1 MASGTVKWFNATK
14 GFGFIQPDSGA
25 KDVFVHISAVE
36 RAGLDGLREGQKI
49 SYDVQVERGKE
60 AAADTISK
68 EEGVVRSRTILAALG
83 LCMTV
88 AACETPQQKIA
99 SKENMLTA
107 AGFKLRPI
115 NTPQRQA
122 ALQQLPPHKFSRKV
136 NDGRVFYV
144 YPDPTVCG
152 CLYVGDQTAY
162 TTYRNN
168 VFQKNLADE
177 QAMTAN
183 EMSMDNWDWGPWGGP
198 PYGWYY

>member
-1 MASGTVKWFNATK
+1 
-14 GFGFIQPDSGA
+14 
-25 KDVFVHISAVE
+25 VHD
-36 RAGLDGLREGQKI
+36 RCGLRVPAAKNRFEGKH
-49 SYDVQVERGKE
+49 
-60 AAADTISK
+60 AD
-68 EEGVVRSRTILAALG
+68 GCR
-83 LCMTV
+83 
-88 AACETPQQKIA
+88 
-99 SKENMLTA
+99 
-107 AGFKLRPI
+107 F
-115 NTPQRQA
+115 
-122 ALQQLPPHKFSRKV
+122 LPPHKFSRKV

-144 YPDPTVCG
+144 YPDPTLCG

>member
-1 MASGTVKWFNATK
+1 
-14 GFGFIQPDSGA
+14 
-25 KDVFVHISAVE
+25 
-36 RAGLDGLREGQKI
+36 
-49 SYDVQVERGKE
+49 
-60 AAADTISK
+60 
-68 EEGVVRSRTILAALG
+68 
-83 LCMTV
+83 MTV

-177 QAMTAN
+177 RARPPTRCRWTTGIGVRGADRHMAGITRTRRTGG
-183 EMSMDNWDWGPWGGP
+183 SMASAREAFRAAGVSPTRTRRRRA
-198 PYGWYY
+198 

>member
-1 MASGTVKWFNATK
+1 MASGMVKWFNATK